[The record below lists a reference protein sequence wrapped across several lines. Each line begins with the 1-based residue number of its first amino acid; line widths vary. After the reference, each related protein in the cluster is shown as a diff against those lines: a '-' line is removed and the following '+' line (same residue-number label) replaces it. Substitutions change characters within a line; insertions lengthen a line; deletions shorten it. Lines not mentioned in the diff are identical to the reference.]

1 MKTVEEITAFFDEEK
16 FTLPNILPSKVVLN
30 RLYDLTSEFNTLAE
44 KNQWEVPGK
53 ASDLYDKAFD
63 AIAST
68 DTPADKRA
76 RIFDKA
82 IKEIT
87 LDFKENAEV
96 PTTSNL
102 KSLPKVITTV
112 QAEHIINEL
121 RKGKTFTLEGG
132 GKLTFIAELDDKG
145 RKGYYNGDGKVRRD
159 DLYEMLRVTGVV
171 ENI

>member
-1 MKTVEEITAFFDEEK
+1 MKTTEEIVAFFDEEK

-87 LDFKENAEV
+87 QDFKENKEL
-96 PTTSNL
+96 PTTSKT

-132 GKLTFIAELDDKG
+132 GNLTFIAELDKKG
-145 RKGYYNGDGKVRRD
+145 RKGYYNGGGKVKRD

-171 ENI
+171 EDI